1 MAVWDS
7 EKRRTFINKAL
18 VAKLASMIASK
29 RESKHVYDYMSVLRS
44 IYTVKKKKKSL
55 DKEGPYKKCQ
65 EDNCKRAW
73 YTWHLH
79 WRQCVIEKQSSA
91 Q

>member
-18 VAKLASMIASK
+18 VAKLASMVASK

-44 IYTVKKKKKSL
+44 IYTVKKKKDWIRRDPIKNA
-55 DKEGPYKKCQ
+55 KKTIVKGHAIHGTYIG
-65 EDNCKRAW
+65 DNV
-73 YTWHLH
+73 
-79 WRQCVIEKQSSA
+79 VIEKQSSA